1 MDMTVRPRSL
11 PLVAALLAALTV
23 GASRADAATF
33 LGSLDTSATPDSV
46 ACADCPSGT
55 GVGFRQFALRQSTV
69 EAPENGVL
77 VSASANATRIAGT
90 DAPRIAILRPSDDDG
105 VNLSVVASAPLPL
118 TDAVSRVDD
127 LHLPMRR
134 GDSIGFLFKTGE
146 VALGVRA
153 RPRPDGAIQ
162 SFDDACSSC
171 GMDGGTGSELLFDA
185 VLEPDVDGD
194 MLGDE
199 TQDPDGGGL
208 GLDWEDDWFEDYD
221 EGDELD
227 EDFDED
233 FGDSPRSRR
242 QVPRNLRLLQSDR
255 LGNRRATLLI
265 SAPRAGRVSAQVTLP
280 GNRRTGAGPFTTILT
295 GEMRVKRAGRVRLR
309 LSATPAG
316 ERTLANRKRLR
327 TKVVVAYFPRKSTLT
342 LLMHS
347 ARF

>member
-1 MDMTVRPRSL
+1 MTARPRSL
-11 PLVAALLAALTV
+11 PLAAALLAALTV

-33 LGSLDTSATPDSV
+33 LGSQDTTAMPDSF
-46 ACADCPSGT
+46 ACQDCPAGA
-55 GVGFRQFALRQSTV
+55 GVGFRQFALRQATV

-90 DAPRIAILRPSDDDG
+90 EAPRIAVLRPSDGDG
-105 VNLSVVASAPLPL
+105 VNLSVVAAAPLPL
-118 TDAVSRVDD
+118 TGGVSRIDD
-127 LHLPMRR
+127 LHLPMQR
-134 GDSIGFLFKTGE
+134 GDSIGFLFRTGE
-146 VALGVRA
+146 VALGVRN

-162 SFDDACSSC
+162 SFSDPCDPC

-185 VLEPDVDGD
+185 VMEPDVDEDG
-194 MLGDE
+194 LGDE

-208 GLDWEDDWFEDYD
+208 GLGWEDDWFEDYE
-221 EGDELD
+221 EGDQLD

-233 FGDSPRSRR
+233 FGDSPRGRR
-242 QVPRNLRLLQSDR
+242 QVPRDLRLLQSAR
-255 LGNRRATLLI
+255 LRNGRATLLI
-265 SAPRAGRVSAQVTLP
+265 SAPKAGRVSAQVTLP

-309 LSATPAG
+309 LEATPAG
-316 ERTLANRKRLR
+316 ERVLAKRKRVR
-327 TKVVVAYFPRKSTLT
+327 TKVVVAYFPRKSTLS